1 MKHIHGCNECI
12 SSILMHN
19 DERIMCVF
27 IEPKKNIFIAIIIVI
42 IMITA
47 N

>member
-1 MKHIHGCNECI
+1 
-12 SSILMHN
+12 MHN

-27 IEPKKNIFIAIIIVI
+27 IEAQKKNIFIAIIIVI